1 MITLIDNYDSFT
13 YNLYHCLSKHDD
25 VLVIK
30 NDLIL
35 KNFDKIINSK
45 GVVISPGPSNPFNAG
60 ECLDLVHQIYSFMPI
75 LGVCLGHQILGVYF
89 GAKIDTLK
97 IPMHGKVS
105 NIKKINECKIYK
117 NINMNFQATR
127 YHSLYLNRGNFPK
140 NLKITS
146 ISDDD
151 KKIMSFRHELF
162 SIFGVQYHPESIETI
177 IGSKIIDNF
186 MECVWNIT

>member
-162 SIFGVQYHPESIETI
+162 SIFGVQYHPESIETG
-177 IGSKIIDNF
+177 IGSKIVDNF
-186 MECVWNIT
+186 IECIWNIT

>member
-162 SIFGVQYHPESIETI
+162 SIFGVQYHPESIETV
-177 IGSKIIDNF
+177 IGSKIVDNF
-186 MECVWNIT
+186 MECIWNIT

>member
-13 YNLYHCLSKHDD
+13 YNLYHSLSKRDQ

-35 KNFDKIINSK
+35 KNIDKIINSK

-60 ECLDLVHQIYSFMPI
+60 ECLDLVNQIYSFIPI

-89 GAKIDTLK
+89 GAKIDTLST
-97 IPMHGKVS
+97 PMHGKVS
-105 NIKKINECKIYK
+105 NLKKINECKIYK
-117 NINMNFQATR
+117 NIDKKFRATR
-127 YHSLYLNRGNFPK
+127 YHSLYLDKNNFPQ

-146 ISDDD
+146 ISEDD
-151 KKIMSFRHELF
+151 KIIMSFKHELF
-162 SIFGVQYHPESIETI
+162 SIYGVQYHPESIETLV
-177 IGSKIIDNF
+177 GSKIIENF
-186 MECVWNIT
+186 MDCI

>member
-35 KNFDKIINSK
+35 KNFDKVINSK

-105 NIKKINECKIYK
+105 NIKKVNECKIYK

-127 YHSLYLNRGNFPK
+127 YHSLYLNKDNFPK

-162 SIFGVQYHPESIETI
+162 SIFGVQYHPESIETV
-177 IGSKIIDNF
+177 IGSKICLLYTSPSPRD
-186 MECVWNIT
+186 